1 MAITGDCASPWTH
14 WSSFADRPQKTHVT
28 AAFRFGYK
36 RLRAAHDEWH
46 PCASQPLSWLKRVYS
61 MTSEQQ
67 LTGPLL
73 PICRRNIQ
81 MSKSMRIRSGYKMGI
96 SIPLPESRVALDVAR
111 NLIVFLRRP
120 GGQAQFSVSLST
132 QASGR
137 KALHDL
143 QVWMAENLNKNL
155 SVDVL
160 ARRAAMSPRNFS
172 RVFRKETGITPAKFA
187 ERLRVEAARRQLEQT
202 VKAVKE
208 IAASCGFSSSE
219 IMRRTFLSQLQVTP
233 SAYRLRFQRRSPP
246 GTSRS

>member
-1 MAITGDCASPWTH
+1 M
-14 WSSFADRPQKTHVT
+14 V
-28 AAFRFGYK
+28 
-36 RLRAAHDEWH
+36 
-46 PCASQPLSWLKRVYS
+46 
-61 MTSEQQ
+61 
-67 LTGPLL
+67 
-73 PICRRNIQ
+73 
-81 MSKSMRIRSGYKMGI
+81 I
-96 SIPLPESRVALDVAR
+96 SIPLPESRLALISLWRGRRGPRCVCGIGCSAQPYH
-111 NLIVFLRRP
+111 VLRRP

-132 QASGR
+132 QASVR
-137 KALHDL
+137 RALQDL

-208 IAASCGFSSSE
+208 IAVSCGFSSSE